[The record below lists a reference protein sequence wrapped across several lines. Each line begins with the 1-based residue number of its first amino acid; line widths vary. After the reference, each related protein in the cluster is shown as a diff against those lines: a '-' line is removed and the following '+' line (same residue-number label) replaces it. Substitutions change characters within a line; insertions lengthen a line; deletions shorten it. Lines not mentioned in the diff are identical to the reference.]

1 MVKQNNADS
10 RACAKS
16 MGFFYAQ
23 KEVTWMADNKP
34 TGRDSAGRFV
44 KGMSGNPKGMKPMPQ
59 EVKEMLKAAAPEAVK
74 LLTDTMHDPKAKIDL
89 RVKCAETV
97 LDRVYG
103 KATQPIEG
111 NLDNKIEIV
120 LGGAAK
126 YAR

>member
-1 MVKQNNADS
+1 MADS
-10 RACAKS
+10 KPEVRDKS
-16 MGFFYAQ
+16 
-23 KEVTWMADNKP
+23 
-34 TGRDSAGRFV
+34 GRFK
-44 KGMSGNPKGMKPMPQ
+44 KGYSGNPGGMKAMPQ

-111 NLDNKIEIV
+111 GLDNKIEIV